1 MGRLSPFQRYA
12 VAGLL
17 TVMALGLALVGQG
30 TWGSAATYSFF
41 LGAVMSSSW
50 VGGLGPG
57 IMATVLST
65 LAADYFLIEPL
76 HTITFDA
83 SRLVQLSAFVG
94 IAALI
99 SSLNDS
105 RRRAVAALAALW
117 SWYFSKH
124 SAALSAA
131 VEG

>member
-17 TVMALGLALVGQG
+17 IVMALSLALVGQG

-41 LGAVMSSSW
+41 LGAVMLSSW

-57 IMATVLST
+57 ILATVLGT
-65 LAADYFLIEPL
+65 FAADYFLIEPI
-76 HTITFDA
+76 HAVTVDV
-83 SRLVQLSAFVG
+83 SRIVQLSAFIG
-94 IAALI
+94 ISALI

-105 RRRAVAALAALW
+105 RRRAVEALASERAQLETR
-117 SWYFSKH
+117 
-124 SAALSAA
+124 
-131 VEG
+131 VI